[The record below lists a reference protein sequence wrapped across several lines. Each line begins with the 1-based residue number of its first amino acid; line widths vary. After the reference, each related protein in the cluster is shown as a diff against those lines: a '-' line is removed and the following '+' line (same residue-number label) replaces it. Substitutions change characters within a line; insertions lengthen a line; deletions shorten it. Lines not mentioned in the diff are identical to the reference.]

1 MSRSK
6 KEAGE
11 AEADGIFAGLKT
23 LRQAAKDS
31 VNNRADELAALVAN
45 RQDVI
50 NPYANVTNTYADLT
64 NQFANLG
71 VATQAAEFQAEQAD
85 IALANTLD
93 TIAATGAGAG
103 GATALAQAALQSKRG
118 ISASL
123 EKQEAANQKA
133 AARGA
138 ANVDQLKAQGE
149 RSMQMAK
156 AQGERFAF
164 QITENREQQEID
176 RQSNLLDQERQALEN
191 AMNAQN
197 EADIYESQQY

>member
-1 MSRSK
+1 MSGNK
-6 KEAGE
+6 KEGKE
-11 AEADGIFAGLKT
+11 QAEEEFESIKT
-23 LRQAAKDS
+23 LRQRAKDA

-85 IALANTLD
+85 MALANTLD
-93 TIAATGAGAG
+93 TLAASGASAG
-103 GATALAQAALQSKRG
+103 GATALAQAALQSKKG

-123 EKQEAANQKA
+123 QKQEAANQKA
-133 AARGA
+133 AAQGA
-138 ANVDQLKAQGE
+138 ANIDQLKAQGE
-149 RSMQMAK
+149 RSMQMAQ

-164 QITENREQQEID
+164 EVTESREQQQID
-176 RQSNLLDQERQALEN
+176 RESNLLDQERQALSD
-191 AMNAQN
+191 AIAAQDQD
-197 EADIYESQQY
+197 DIDNVDNY

>member
-11 AEADGIFAGLKT
+11 AQADAEFESLKM

-31 VNNRADELAALVAN
+31 VDNRADELAALVAN

-85 IALANTLD
+85 MALANTLD
-93 TIAATGAGAG
+93 TLAASGASAG
-103 GATALAQAALQSKRG
+103 GATALAQAALQSKKG

-123 EKQEAANQKA
+123 QKQEAANQKA
-133 AARGA
+133 AAQGA
-138 ANVDQLKAQGE
+138 ANIDQLKAQGE
-149 RSMQMAK
+149 RSMQMAQ
-156 AQGERFAF
+156 AQGKRFAF
-164 QITENREQQEID
+164 EITESREQQEID
-176 RQSNLLDQERQALEN
+176 RQSNLLDQERQALN
-191 AMNAQN
+191 DAINSQD
-197 EADIYESQQY
+197 EADIYESQGE

>member
-1 MSRSK
+1 MSGNK
-6 KEAGE
+6 QEGKEQAEVEFE
-11 AEADGIFAGLKT
+11 ALKT
-23 LRQAAKDS
+23 LRQGAKDA

-85 IALANTLD
+85 MALANTLD
-93 TIAATGAGAG
+93 TLAASGASAG
-103 GATALAQAALQSKRG
+103 GATALAQAALQSKKG

-123 EKQEAANQKA
+123 QRQEASNQKA
-133 AARGA
+133 AAQGA
-138 ANVDQLKAQGE
+138 ANIDQLKAQGE
-149 RSMQMAK
+149 RSMQMAQ

-164 QITENREQQEID
+164 EVTETREQQEID
-176 RQSNLLDQERQALEN
+176 RESNLLDQERQALN
-191 AMNAQN
+191 DAINSQD
-197 EADIYESQQY
+197 EADIYESQGE